1 MSKQGIVQLFRPAH
15 KVPDTVWSSETPLN
29 LKPRFITLFFLVL
42 GLWIFGTGEAILIGA
57 GIGVSPWTVLAQGI
71 TEQTGFTVGISTF
84 IVGVLVLLFWIPL
97 RELPG
102 IGTILNIILI
112 SMAIIIM
119 TVLTYLKT
127 IDVMNPYIPEQ
138 TEMIPAIFQAGI
150 GIIFVGIGSAFY
162 LTANLGPGPRD
173 GWMTGIQKRTDWPI
187 SRVRIGIEILGG
199 NFGIGTIM
207 FALGI
212 GPIVAVCLGIVARW
226 TKL

>member
-1 MSKQGIVQLFRPAH
+1 MCIR
-15 KVPDTVWSSETPLN
+15 DRSSDRPLN
-29 LKPRFITLFFLVL
+29 VRPKLSTILALVL

-71 TEQTGFTVGISTF
+71 SEQTSFTVGLSTF

-97 RELPG
+97 REIPG

-112 SMAIIIM
+112 SMAI
-119 TVLTYLKT
+119 
-127 IDVMNPYIPEQ
+127 DVMGPHIPEQ
-138 TEMIPAIFQAGI
+138 TEMIPAIFQASI

-173 GWMTGIQKRTDWPI
+173 GWMTGIQKKTDWPI
-187 SRVRIGIEILGG
+187 SRVRIGIEILVLSLGISLGG
-199 NFGIGTIM
+199 VFGIGTIM

-212 GPIVAVCLGIVARW
+212 GPIVAICLGIVERW
-226 TKL
+226 AKL

>member
-1 MSKQGIVQLFRPAH
+1 
-15 KVPDTVWSSETPLN
+15 
-29 LKPRFITLFFLVL
+29 L

-57 GIGVSPWTVLAQGI
+57 EIGVSPWTVLAQGI

-84 IVGVLVLLFWIPL
+84 IVGISVLLFWIPL

-112 SMAIIIM
+112 SMAI
-119 TVLTYLKT
+119 
-127 IDVMNPYIPEQ
+127 DVMGPYVPEQ
-138 TEMIPAIFQAGI
+138 TDRIPAIFQAAI

-187 SRVRIGIEILGG
+187 GRVRIGIEIVVLSLGVLLGG
-199 NFGIGTIM
+199 TFGIGTIM

-212 GPIVAVCLGIVARW
+212 GPIVAICLGIVARW

>member
-1 MSKQGIVQLFRPAH
+1 MQLFRPAH
-15 KVPDTVWSSETPLN
+15 KVPNTVWSSETPLN

-97 RELPG
+97 KERPG

-112 SMAIIIM
+112 SMAI
-119 TVLTYLKT
+119 
-127 IDVMNPYIPEQ
+127 DVMEPFIPKQ
-138 TEMIPAIFQAGI
+138 TETTLGMLQAAI
-150 GIIFVGIGSAFY
+150 GIIFVGIGSALY

-187 SRVRIGIEILGG
+187 GRVRIGIEIVVLSLGVLLGG
-199 NFGIGTIM
+199 IFGIGTIM

-212 GPIVAVCLGIVARW
+212 GPVVAICLGIVARW